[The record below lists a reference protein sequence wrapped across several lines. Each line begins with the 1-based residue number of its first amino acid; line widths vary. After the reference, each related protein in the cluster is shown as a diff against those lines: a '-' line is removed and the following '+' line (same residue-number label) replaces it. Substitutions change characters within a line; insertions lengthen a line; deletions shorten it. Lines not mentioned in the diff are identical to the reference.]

1 MVVFYSDA
9 SNGTQEGFILGKGT
23 ANLSKEIFPENAYP
37 KKITQPLFKNRTL

>member
-23 ANLSKEIFPENAYP
+23 ANLSKESFPETH
-37 KKITQPLFKNRTL
+37 IQKNHPTFV